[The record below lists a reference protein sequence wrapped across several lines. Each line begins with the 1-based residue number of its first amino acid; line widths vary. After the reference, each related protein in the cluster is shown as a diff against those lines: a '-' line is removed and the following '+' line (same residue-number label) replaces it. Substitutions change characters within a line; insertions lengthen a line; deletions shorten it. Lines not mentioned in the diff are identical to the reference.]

1 MKIPF
6 VSFEAQNAQ
15 IRAAALAAMETVFD
29 SQHYVLGQQVQRFE
43 AEYAAFNQVQYCV
56 GVGNG
61 LDALHLSLRALGV
74 GPGDEVIVPSNTYI
88 ATWLAVSQ
96 VGATVVPV
104 EPDKETYNID
114 PESVAKAITKYTKA
128 ILPVHLY
135 GQACDMEALMALAHR
150 HGLYVI
156 EDNAQAQGAA
166 CNGRFTGSFG
176 HLNATSFYPTKNL
189 GALGDAGAI
198 TTNDPALAHRIRMLG
213 NYGSEQKYHND
224 LIGYNSRLDELQAAI
239 LCVKL
244 ANLEFWTRQRQEIAS
259 IYRQGLQDV
268 AGLVL
273 PALAEQGTHVYH
285 AFVVRTSARDALRQ
299 FLLSQDIE
307 TLIHYPV
314 PPHLQ
319 PAYAPLGFRKG
330 SFPVAEE
337 LATTSVSLPIWPGM
351 EPGTVQRIVEAIRSF
366 LSQPQRN

>member
-15 IRAAALAAMETVFD
+15 IRAATLAAMETVFD

-135 GQACDMEALMALAHR
+135 GQACDMEAIMALAHR

-166 CNGRFTGSFG
+166 CSGRFTGSFG

-198 TTNDPALAHRIRMLG
+198 TTNDAKLAHQLRMLR
-213 NYGSEQKYHND
+213 NYGSTQKYQNEI
-224 LIGYNSRLDELQAAI
+224 IGYNSRLDELQAAV
-239 LCVKL
+239 LRVKL
-244 ANLEFWTRQRQEIAS
+244 PYLTTWTQKRQEIAAWYDLYLS
-259 IYRQGLQDV
+259 DIKDI
-268 AGLVL
+268 VL
-273 PALAEQGTHVYH
+273 PVACPCATHVYH
-285 AFVVRTSARDALRQ
+285 LYVIRTARRDALQ
-299 FLLSQDIE
+299 EYLAAHGVE
-307 TLIHYPV
+307 TLTHYPI
-314 PPHLQ
+314 PPHRQ
-319 PAYAPLGFRKG
+319 KAYAATAIAQR

-337 LATTSVSLPIWPGM
+337 LAHTCLSLPLWPGM
-351 EPGTVQRIVEAIRSF
+351 EPKEVMYIAEIIRRFAGS
-366 LSQPQRN
+366 